1 MMQKAANKVSWYF
14 SIYNYG
20 LSNWQITKLG
30 NTYIKSTPEGNLA
43 QTSVGMYSWY

>member
-1 MMQKAANKVSWYF
+1 MMHKAANKVSWYF

-30 NTYIKSTPEGNLA
+30 NTSKAHLRVI
-43 QTSVGMYSWY
+43 